1 MHLDSKL
8 AHPGRATHNVYSRHQ
23 FAASLGW
30 VWRRDPPPPLLPPV
44 PPSDR
49 VVCFKGRSVIS
60 SQPPQPNNISL
71 ITPRPSDGFAQA
83 AQQKSPQIKF
93 RSMRKQERGDGGQ
106 RRGKVG

>member
-8 AHPGRATHNVYSRHQ
+8 AHPGRATHNLYSRHQ

-30 VWRRDPPPPLLPPV
+30 VWRRDHPPTPPQ
-44 PPSDR
+44 DR
-49 VVCFKGRSVIS
+49 VVCFKGRFVIS

-71 ITPRPSDGFAQA
+71 ITPLPSDGFAQV